1 MSGQPLDPAGQWLV
15 ALARALHEAGAP
27 AHRLEETVDQNAQA
41 LGVPFACLSQPT
53 SLILG
58 MGTETR
64 VIRVQPHT
72 IDLERMIA
80 IDAVGV
86 RVAKGELA
94 PGDGLAALATIAS
107 SPERY
112 GAVMV
117 VLASAVSSAAA
128 AVFLHGSASTVALA
142 GALGLVV
149 GALARI
155 SAWRPEYARLHELV
169 ASFVVAASATALA
182 RVVTLPVG
190 VLTLAGIISLLPGLS
205 LTVALTELAT
215 RHLASGTAR
224 AMGAAVT
231 FLQIGL
237 GTALGWH
244 LAEALPKA
252 LRDPNLPL
260 DDVWLWAAVPLAAA
274 AFTVVFRA
282 RPRDF
287 PSIAAVAGLS
297 YLAGRFGQAQ
307 LGPEL
312 GASIGGLAVGL
323 LSNLHAR
330 ILRVPTA
337 VTQVP
342 GLLLLVPGSIGFRG
356 FGAMLDADVNLGV
369 SAAFSMTVIAGSLV
383 AGILAAGVVLPP
395 RRSL

>member
-1 MSGQPLDPAGQWLV
+1 MSAEPLHPAGQWLV
-15 ALARALHEAGAP
+15 ALARALHESGAP

-41 LGVPFACLSQPT
+41 LGVAFACLSQPT

-58 MGTETR
+58 IGGETR

-72 IDLERMIA
+72 IHLERLIN
-80 IDAVGV
+80 IDEVGV
-86 RVAKGELA
+86 RVAKGTLS
-94 PGDGLAALATIAS
+94 PGAGLAALSTIAA

-112 GAVMV
+112 GSVMV
-117 VLASAVSSAAA
+117 VFATAVSSATA

-142 GALGLVV
+142 GGLGLGV
-149 GALARI
+149 GILARI
-155 SAWRPEYARLHELV
+155 AVWRIEYGRLHELV
-169 ASFVVAASATALA
+169 ASFVVAATATALA
-182 RVVTLPVG
+182 RVVPVPVG

-252 LRDPNLPL
+252 LRNPNLPL
-260 DDVWLWAAVPLAAA
+260 DDGWVWAAVPLAAA
-274 AFTVVFRA
+274 AFTVALRA

-287 PSIAAVAGLS
+287 PSIALVAGLS
-297 YLAGRFGQAQ
+297 YLAGRFGQAH

-312 GASIGGLAVGL
+312 GASIGGLSVGL

-356 FGAMLDADVNLGV
+356 FGAMLDADVNSGV

-383 AGILAAGVVLPP
+383 AGILAAGVILPP